1 MEKGVVGTTWKWL
14 WLFLH
19 YFGFP
24 IFVFKQIVSIVAL
37 WDSSKTII
45 AMDEEERASKSEKQE

>member
-1 MEKGVVGTTWKWL
+1 MEKGVVKTTWRWL
-14 WLFLH
+14 WLIFK
-19 YFGFP
+19 YGGFP
-24 IFVFKQIVSIVAL
+24 VFIFKQLVSIVAL